1 MSADTA
7 GEVNFTG
14 LVDAIRTVHEQLS
27 RHAAKAVNISLTV
40 RNWLIG
46 HYIREYEQHGADR
59 AEYGKQLLERLS
71 ERLRAQGMSDVSAR
85 TLRLCR
91 LFCQMYPAIG
101 QTVSAKSLG
110 LPSGTQIWQTPSA
123 KSHTLPTGGE
133 ATAGI
138 RETTSPE
145 LVVPGRRLIS
155 NLSFSHLA
163 ELLDIADP
171 LKRVFYEVECIK
183 GNWSVR
189 ELKRQIAS
197 LYFERCGLSKNKK
210 ALSRLTQAKAEA
222 NSPQLVIRDPY
233 VFEFLGLKP
242 KEVMPES
249 KLEDALL
256 DKVQD
261 FLLELGRGFCFEAR
275 QKRIL
280 IGGEY
285 FFVDLV
291 FYHRILRCHVL
302 FELKADSFKHEH
314 LGQLNSYVGWYKEH
328 EMMEG
333 DNPPV
338 GILLCTAKNHALVKY
353 ALAGMD
359 NRLFVSQY
367 QLKLPSVE
375 ELRAFV
381 ERELK
386 KDG

>member
-7 GEVNFTG
+7 GELNFTG

-40 RNWLIG
+40 QNWLIG
-46 HYIREYEQHGADR
+46 FYIREYEQHGSDR
-59 AEYGKQLLERLS
+59 AKYGEGLLERLA
-71 ERLRAQGMSDVSAR
+71 ERLQHLGIERANAR
-85 TLRLCR
+85 ELRRYR
-91 LFCQMYPAIG
+91 LFYVRYP
-101 QTVSAKSLG
+101 QVRESVSPEFQK
-110 LPSGTQIWQTPSA
+110 
-123 KSHTLPTGGE
+123 TLPGPVPTSREIRG
-133 ATAGI
+133 TA
-138 RETTSPE
+138 SPE
-145 LVVPGRRLIS
+145 LSVAGKRLLS
-155 NLSFSHLA
+155 CLSFSHFD
-163 ELLDIADP
+163 ELLEIDDP

-210 ALSRLTQAKAEA
+210 ALSRLTQTKAEA
-222 NSPQLVIRDPY
+222 DSPQLVIRDPY
-233 VFEFLGLKP
+233 VFEFLGMKP
-242 KEVMPES
+242 KEVMHES
-249 KLEDALL
+249 NLEDALL
-256 DKVQD
+256 GKVQD

-280 IGGEY
+280 IGSEY

-367 QLKLPSVE
+367 QVKLPSVD

-386 KDG
+386 KDA

>member
-7 GEVNFTG
+7 GELNFTG
-14 LVDAIRTVHEQLS
+14 LVDTIRTVHEHLS
-27 RHAAKAVNISLTV
+27 RHAVKAVNISLTI

-46 HYIREYEQHGADR
+46 HYIREYEQRGSDR
-59 AEYGKQLLERLS
+59 AKYGENLLERLA
-71 ERLRAQGMSDVSAR
+71 ERLQEKGIGRTEARELRRYRQFYIAYPQIRESASPEFG
-85 TLRLCR
+85 RLP
-91 LFCQMYPAIG
+91 PAV
-101 QTVSAKSLG
+101 TT
-110 LPSGTQIWQTPSA
+110 PPSA
-123 KSHTLPTGGE
+123 IWES
-133 ATAGI
+133 AT
-138 RETTSPE
+138 PE
-145 LVVPGRRLIS
+145 LRNEGKKLLQS
-155 NLSFSHLA
+155 LSFTHFA
-163 ELLDIADP
+163 ALLDIDDP

-222 NSPQLVIRDPY
+222 DAPQLVIRDPY

-242 KEVMPES
+242 KEVMHES

-256 DKVQD
+256 DKVQE

-280 IGGEY
+280 IGGEH
-285 FFVDLV
+285 FFVDMV

-375 ELRAFV
+375 ELRVFV
-381 ERELK
+381 ERELREGK
-386 KDG
+386 

>member
-1 MSADTA
+1 MSVKQKDQGMSADTA
-7 GEVNFTG
+7 GELNFTG

-40 RNWLIG
+40 QNWLIG
-46 HYIREYEQHGADR
+46 FYIREYEQHGSDR
-59 AEYGKQLLERLS
+59 AKYGEGLLERLA
-71 ERLRAQGMSDVSAR
+71 ERLQHLGIERANAR
-85 TLRLCR
+85 ELRRYR
-91 LFCQMYPAIG
+91 LFYVRYP
-101 QTVSAKSLG
+101 QVRESVSPEFQK
-110 LPSGTQIWQTPSA
+110 
-123 KSHTLPTGGE
+123 TLPGPVPTSREIRG
-133 ATAGI
+133 TA
-138 RETTSPE
+138 SPE
-145 LVVPGRRLIS
+145 LSVAGKRLLS
-155 NLSFSHLA
+155 CLSFSHFD
-163 ELLDIADP
+163 ELLEIDDP

-210 ALSRLTQAKAEA
+210 ALSRLTQTKAEA
-222 NSPQLVIRDPY
+222 DSPQLVIRDPY
-233 VFEFLGLKP
+233 VFEFLGMKP
-242 KEVMPES
+242 KEVMHES
-249 KLEDALL
+249 NLEDALL
-256 DKVQD
+256 GKVQD

-280 IGGEY
+280 IGSEY

-367 QLKLPSVE
+367 QVKLPSVD

-386 KDG
+386 KDA